1 MRFGRGGGGPGSQL
15 TCETPMTFQDHHLN
29 PARADGRTIVEAL
42 GGTWR
47 NDGGMCRCP
56 AHRDRTPSLSVRLG
70 QRRLLFHCFA
80 GCETRAILDALR
92 RLRLA
97 GSTSWTPIKVDRS
110 IDDHGR
116 TAAQRLWSA
125 SRAGDGSPV
134 ARYLAARAVAPTSAV
149 RFHPRTPL
157 GRYPLTRFAPA
168 MIVSVTDAS
177 GLIAIHRSFLS
188 EDCKSLTS
196 LEPRRAALGRL
207 GAGLVRLVPPA
218 KRLGLAEGI
227 ETALSAI
234 RLFDMPC
241 WATLGTER
249 FSRIDLPS
257 SVEQIVLFLDHDA
270 GGRRAE
276 MLARARFGERV
287 IEAHYPPRAGDDW
300 NDVLRC

>member
-1 MRFGRGGGGPGSQL
+1 
-15 TCETPMTFQDHHLN
+15 MTLHDHHFTS
-29 PARADGRTIVEAL
+29 ARASGRTIVEAL

-56 AHRDRTPSLSVRLG
+56 AHGDRTPSLSVRLG

-92 RLRLA
+92 ALRLA
-97 GSTSWTPIKVDRS
+97 GPVSWTPIEVDPNANDS
-110 IDDHGR
+110 GR
-116 TAAQRLWSA
+116 AAAQRLWSE
-125 SRAGDGSPV
+125 SRAGEGSPV
-134 ARYLAARAVAPTSAV
+134 GRYLAARALAPTPAL
-149 RFHPRTPL
+149 RFHPMTPL
-157 GRYPLTRFAPA
+157 GRRPLTRFAPA
-168 MIVSVTDAS
+168 MLASVTDAT

-188 EDCKSLTS
+188 SDGCGLTS
-196 LEPRRAALGRL
+196 IEPRRAALGRL
-207 GAGLVRLVPPA
+207 GAGLVRLAPA
-218 KRLGLAEGI
+218 ARRLGLAEGI
-227 ETALSAI
+227 ETALSVI
-234 RLFDMPC
+234 RLFNVPC

-287 IEAHYPPRAGDDW
+287 IEAYLPPRAGDDW
-300 NDVLRC
+300 NDVLRR

>member
-1 MRFGRGGGGPGSQL
+1 MRLGRGGGGPGSQL
-15 TCETPMTFQDHHLN
+15 NCETPMTLHDHRFTT
-29 PARADGRTIVEAL
+29 ARESGRAIVEAL
-42 GGTWR
+42 GGVWR

-56 AHRDRTPSLSVRLG
+56 AHGDRTPSLSVRLG
-70 QRRLLFHCFA
+70 RRRLLFHCFA

-92 RLRLA
+92 ALRLA
-97 GSTSWTPIKVDRS
+97 GSVSWAPVEVDRHA
-110 IDDHGR
+110 DDGGR
-116 TAAQRLWSA
+116 RAAQHLWSE

-134 ARYLAARAVAPTSAV
+134 ARYLAARALAPTSAL

-157 GRYPLTRFAPA
+157 GRKPLTRFAPA
-168 MIVSVTDAS
+168 MIASVTDAT
-177 GLIAIHRSFLS
+177 GLIAVHRSFLS
-188 EDCKSLTS
+188 SDGCSLTS
-196 LEPRRAALGRL
+196 LEPQRAALGRL
-207 GAGLVRLVPPA
+207 GAGVVRLVPAA

-234 RLFDMPC
+234 RLFDLPC

-287 IEAHYPPRAGDDW
+287 VAAHYPARAGDDW
-300 NDVLRC
+300 NDVLPR